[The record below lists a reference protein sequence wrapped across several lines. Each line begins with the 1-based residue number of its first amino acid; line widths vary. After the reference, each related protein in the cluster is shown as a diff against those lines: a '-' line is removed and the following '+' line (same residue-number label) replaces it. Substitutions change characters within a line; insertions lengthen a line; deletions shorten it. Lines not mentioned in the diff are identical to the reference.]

1 MADIGNWRRQPQG
14 KWLRKALFQ
23 VHLWTGLGVG
33 LYVVVISLTGSVL
46 VYRSELRQRFDPQPR
61 TVSVAGSRLSPD
73 ALVAATR
80 QVFPEA
86 EIEVWTDPDDPA
98 LAVTMSVEE
107 GGSGRDLLLFD
118 PYTGEYLGNS
128 LPVGWRLT
136 TWTLDLHDN
145 LLGGDTGRTVNGV
158 GALLLAVLSVTG
170 LVIWWPGI
178 DGWRRALVVDWRANW
193 RRVNWSVH
201 SAFGFWTLLFIF
213 MWAFT
218 GIYLAFPEP
227 FAAVVDYLEPFEEDN
242 FDPRTGDQVLY
253 WFSYMHFGRFNSF
266 TKVGWA
272 AIGLVPPVMFVT
284 GAIMW
289 WNRVARPWRASR

>member
-1 MADIGNWRRQPQG
+1 MAGTANWRRQPQG
-14 KWLRKALFQ
+14 TWLRKALFQ

-61 TVSVAGSRLSPD
+61 TVSMAGSRLSPD
-73 ALVAATR
+73 ALIAATR

-86 EIEVWTDPDDPA
+86 EIEVWTEPDDPA

-178 DGWRRALVVDWRANW
+178 DGWRRALVVDWRASW

-242 FDPRTGDQVLY
+242 FDPRTGDQILY

-289 WNRVARPWRASR
+289 WNRVVRPWRAGR

>member
-1 MADIGNWRRQPQG
+1 MAVTGSWRRQPQAM
-14 KWLRKALFQ
+14 WPRKALFQ
-23 VHLWTGLGVG
+23 IHLWTGLATG

-46 VYRSELRQRFDPQPR
+46 VYRSELRQYFNPEPR
-61 TVSVAGSRLSPD
+61 TVAVTGTRFSAD

-80 QVFPEA
+80 ERFPEA
-86 EIEVWTDPDDPA
+86 DIEVWTEPDEPE

-107 GGSGRDLLLFD
+107 PGGGGRDLLLFD

-145 LLGGDTGRTVNGV
+145 LLGGETGRTVNGI
-158 GALLLAVLSVTG
+158 GAALLGVLSLTG
-170 LVIWWPGI
+170 MVIWWPGTE
-178 DGWRRALVVDWRANW
+178 GWKRALLVDWRANW
-193 RRVNWSVH
+193 RRVNWSIH
-201 SAFGFWTLLFIF
+201 SAFGFWTLLFIG

-218 GIYLAFPEP
+218 GVYLAFPEP
-227 FAAVVDYLEPFEEDN
+227 FTAVVDYLEPFEEDN
-242 FDPRTGDQVLY
+242 FDPRTGDQILY
-253 WFSYMHFGRFNSF
+253 WFSRLHFGRFGWA

-284 GAIMW
+284 GTIMW
-289 WNRVARPWRASR
+289 WNRVVRPWLAR

>member
-1 MADIGNWRRQPQG
+1 MADTGSWRRQPQG
-14 KWLRKALFQ
+14 TWLRKALFQ
-23 VHLWTGLGVG
+23 IHLWTGLGVG

-61 TVSVAGSRLSPD
+61 TVSVTGSRLSPD
-73 ALVAATR
+73 ALIAATR

-86 EIEVWTDPDDPA
+86 EIEVWTEPDDPA
-98 LAVTMSVEE
+98 LAVTMSVEDR
-107 GGSGRDLLLFD
+107 GSGRDLLLFD
-118 PYTGEYLGNS
+118 PYTGAYLGNS

-201 SAFGFWTLLFIF
+201 SAFGFWTMLFIF

-242 FDPRTGDQVLY
+242 FDPRTGDQILY
-253 WFSYMHFGRFNSF
+253 WFSYMHFGRFSGV
-266 TKVGWA
+266 TKVTWA
-272 AIGLVPPVMFVT
+272 TIGLVPPVMFVT
-284 GAIMW
+284 GVVMW
-289 WNRVARPWRASR
+289 WNRVVRPWLASH

>member
-1 MADIGNWRRQPQG
+1 MADTGNWRRQPQG
-14 KWLRKALFQ
+14 TWLRKALFQ

-61 TVSVAGSRLSPD
+61 PVSVVGSRLSPD
-73 ALVAATR
+73 ALIAATR

-86 EIEVWTDPDDPA
+86 EIEVWTEPDDPA
-98 LAVTMSVEE
+98 LAVTMSVEDR
-107 GGSGRDLLLFD
+107 GSGRDLLLFD
-118 PYTGEYLGNS
+118 PYTGAYLGNS

-158 GALLLAVLSVTG
+158 GALLLAVLSLTG

-201 SAFGFWTLLFIF
+201 SAFGFWTMLFIF

-242 FDPRTGDQVLY
+242 FDPRTGDQILY
-253 WFSYMHFGRFNSF
+253 WFSYMHFGRFSGV
-266 TKVGWA
+266 TKVTWA
-272 AIGLVPPVMFVT
+272 TIGLVPPVMFVT
-284 GAIMW
+284 GAVMW
-289 WNRVARPWRASR
+289 WNRVVRPWLASH

>member
-14 KWLRKALFQ
+14 TWLRKALFQ

-61 TVSVAGSRLSPD
+61 TVSVAGTRLSPD
-73 ALVAATR
+73 ALIAATR

-86 EIEVWTDPDDPA
+86 EIEVWTEPDDPA
-98 LAVTMSVEE
+98 LAVTMSVEDR
-107 GGSGRDLLLFD
+107 GSGRDLLLFD
-118 PYTGEYLGNS
+118 PYTGAYLGNS

-158 GALLLAVLSVTG
+158 GALLLAVLSLTG

-201 SAFGFWTLLFIF
+201 SAFGFWTMLFIF

-242 FDPRTGDQVLY
+242 FDPRTGDQILY
-253 WFSYMHFGRFNSF
+253 WFSYMHFGRFSGV
-266 TKVGWA
+266 TKVTWA
-272 AIGLVPPVMFVT
+272 TIGLVPPVMFVT
-284 GAIMW
+284 GAVMW
-289 WNRVARPWRASR
+289 WNRVVRPWLASH

>member
-14 KWLRKALFQ
+14 TWLRKALFQ

-61 TVSVAGSRLSPD
+61 PVSVVGSRLSPD
-73 ALVAATR
+73 ALIAATR

-86 EIEVWTDPDDPA
+86 EIEVWTEPDDPS
-98 LAVTMSVEE
+98 LAVTMSVED
-107 GGSGRDLLLFD
+107 GGNGRDLLLFD
-118 PYTGEYLGNS
+118 PYTGAYLGNS

-158 GALLLAVLSVTG
+158 GALLLAVLSLTG

-201 SAFGFWTLLFIF
+201 SAFGFWTMLFIF

-242 FDPRTGDQVLY
+242 FDPRTGDQILY
-253 WFSYMHFGRFNSF
+253 WFSYMHFGRFSGV
-266 TKVGWA
+266 TKVTWA
-272 AIGLVPPVMFVT
+272 TIGLVPLVMFVT
-284 GAIMW
+284 GAVMW
-289 WNRVARPWRASR
+289 WNRVVRPWLASH

>member
-1 MADIGNWRRQPQG
+1 M
-14 KWLRKALFQ
+14 WLRKALFQ

-61 TVSVAGSRLSPD
+61 TVSVAGNRLSPD
-73 ALVAATR
+73 ALIAATR

-86 EIEVWTDPDDPA
+86 EIEVWTEP
-98 LAVTMSVEE
+98 
-107 GGSGRDLLLFD
+107 
-118 PYTGEYLGNS
+118 
-128 LPVGWRLT
+128 
-136 TWTLDLHDN
+136 DN
-145 LLGGDTGRTVNGV
+145 LLGGDTGRTANGV

-178 DGWRRALVVDWRANW
+178 DGWRRALVVDWRAKW

-201 SAFGFWTLLFIF
+201 SSFGFWTLLFIF

-242 FDPRTGDQVLY
+242 FDPRTGDQILY
-253 WFSYMHFGRFNSF
+253 WFSYMHFGRFNEV
-266 TKVGWA
+266 TKVTWA

-284 GAIMW
+284 GTIMW
-289 WNRVARPWRASR
+289 WNRVVRPWRAGR

>member
-1 MADIGNWRRQPQG
+1 MADTGSWRRQPQG
-14 KWLRKALFQ
+14 TWLRKALFQ
-23 VHLWTGLGVG
+23 IHLWTGLGVG

-61 TVSVAGSRLSPD
+61 TVSVAGTRLSPD
-73 ALVAATR
+73 ALIAATR

-86 EIEVWTDPDDPA
+86 EIEVWTEPDDPA
-98 LAVTMSVEE
+98 LAVTMSVEDR
-107 GGSGRDLLLFD
+107 GSGRDLLLFD
-118 PYTGEYLGNS
+118 PYTGAYLGNS

-201 SAFGFWTLLFIF
+201 SAFGFWTMLFIF

-242 FDPRTGDQVLY
+242 FDPRTGDQILY
-253 WFSYMHFGRFNSF
+253 WFSYMHFGRFSGV
-266 TKVGWA
+266 TKVTWA
-272 AIGLVPPVMFVT
+272 TIGLVPPVMFVT
-284 GAIMW
+284 GAVMW
-289 WNRVARPWRASR
+289 WNRVVRPWLASH